1 MYLNILTKYADS
13 ILDLIDKDYKIIK
26 HRLYRNHTSIVGNG
40 FVKVITLLIRDI
52 SKLGRDLSRVII
64 IDNLPENFRLQNN
77 NGLAIK
83 TWNEDMKDTQLS
95 DFQKILTDIYVL
107 KVPDVR
113 NVIKRIREDLIKTK
127 NNMNPYSSID
137 ISKYL

>member
-1 MYLNILTKYADS
+1 
-13 ILDLIDKDYKIIK
+13 
-26 HRLYRNHTSIVGNG
+26 
-40 FVKVITLLIRDI
+40 
-52 SKLGRDLSRVII
+52 VII

-83 TWNEDMKDTQLS
+83 TWNEDMKDSQLS
-95 DFQKILTDIYVL
+95 DFLKILTDIYVL